1 MDAAADYGRSGDARR
16 GHRFT
21 ALCDDVKH
29 RIRIH
34 MPQGAPRSTGGHTP
48 PLSPRARISPNK
60 RRAYIPG
67 RSSDPLPSNLDIR
80 AVTSFCHPPTLG
92 SWLIMHILSPVCSS
106 SPLTLLACC
115 RQPLLL
121 SSPFALVVTHCT
133 HMIGWPSPC
142 RKPSRLCSAHPHPD
156 ITPRQLLVRC
166 AAVYEPCSR
175 PTIHPCPP
183 APPPSPPRT
192 VSPLLGWQRSP
203 TPSAVVLLLGG
214 HRRREHA
221 RHQLMHATHSRLS
234 SRALSTCAGNPALIH
249 IQGSCQNDVCARA
262 PIL

>member
-1 MDAAADYGRSGDARR
+1 MDTRR
-16 GHRFT
+16 HSLRVH
-21 ALCDDVKH
+21 A
-29 RIRIH
+29 
-34 MPQGAPRSTGGHTP
+34 
-48 PLSPRARISPNK
+48 SPK

-92 SWLIMHILSPVCSS
+92 SWLIMHILSPICSS
-106 SPLTLLACC
+106 SPLTLLTCC

-142 RKPSRLCSAHPHPD
+142 RTPSRLCSAHPHPD

-166 AAVYEPCSR
+166 AAVHEPCSR

-192 VSPLLGWQRSP
+192 VSPLLGRQRSP